1 MAKVLIAEPL
11 AEAGVEL
18 LRAHHEVDARHAT
31 TREELLA
38 AVGGGGAAGG
48 GAGPPPPAPGGGGGP
63 PRPPPP
69 RRRIVYAWVADDVAH
84 DNTSMQVFAE
94 SGDRCRLVWIHDS
107 LPDRLTGWLAT
118 TMDRMS
124 PVLQQTLKAA

>member
-1 MAKVLIAEPL
+1 MGSVVREIVIDAPADEVWAVVSDFVDGPL
-11 AEAGVEL
+11 
-18 LRAHHEVDARHAT
+18 RMS
-31 TREELLA
+31 
-38 AVGGGGAAGG
+38 GGALVDSRLVEPDVRALTFADGTVV
-48 GAGPPPPAPGGGGGP
+48 
-63 PRPPPP
+63 RERLVTRDEP

-124 PVLQQTLKAA
+124 PVLQQTLKSA